1 MKRTLSLLLVLLLIV
16 PFAFADAEV
25 NANELDKLNEII
37 DTIERNYHST
47 VSHEALIEG
56 AYRGIVETL
65 DKHSDYLSAEDLAA
79 FNDSISGSFVG
90 VGISINEKGDY
101 IEVIAPIA
109 DSPAEKVGIKAGD
122 LIIAVDGKSI
132 KGKPLKE
139 VVDMIKG
146 PIDTDV
152 KLTIERQSTNK
163 KIDFTITRARVV
175 IKSVAHKVVE
185 GVDVIKISSFDKNT
199 ASELKEI
206 LKNDGIGQKIIID
219 LRANPGGLLGQVVQ
233 IADLFLAKGKT
244 ICSVD
249 YRNYDDSVF
258 KSNKDGLTADLVVLV
273 DNGSASA
280 SELFAAAIQD
290 NQRGTIVGQTT
301 YGKGTVQSVYD
312 LADGSALKLTIA
324 KYATPSGEF
333 IDGIGVTP
341 DVFVEDKPIISELV
355 DNFYPMQS
363 LNTSARGSRDIDTYG
378 LEQRLDYM
386 GYDVVIDGYFDQVT
400 EAALKQYQ
408 TEHQLAPTGRL
419 TVDMKI
425 VIQAD
430 IIERDQK
437 KNDSVLTEALKII
450 KNN

>member
-1 MKRTLSLLLVLLLIV
+1 MKRTISLLLVLLLVV
-16 PFAFADAEV
+16 PLAFADAKINQKEI
-25 NANELDKLNEII
+25 DKLDEII
-37 DTIERNYHST
+37 DKIERNYHGE

-65 DKHSDYLSAEDLAA
+65 DKHSEYLDKEALSA

-90 VGISINEKGDY
+90 VGIAINEKGDY
-101 IEVIAPIA
+101 IEVISPIA

-122 LIIAVDGKSI
+122 LIIAVDGKNI
-132 KGKPLKE
+132 KGTPLKE

-152 KLTIERQSTNK
+152 TLTIERQSVNK
-163 KIDFTITRARVV
+163 KFDFTITRTRVV
-175 IKSVAHKVVE
+175 LKSVGHRKVDA
-185 GVDVIKISSFDKNT
+185 VDVIKISSFDRNT

-206 LKNDGIGQKIIID
+206 LKNKDVGQKIIID
-219 LRANPGGLLGQVVQ
+219 LRGNPGGLLDQVVE

-249 YRNYDDSVF
+249 YSIYKDNVY
-258 KSNKDGLTADLVVLV
+258 KAKKDGMTADLIVLV
-273 DNGSASA
+273 DDGSASA

-290 NQRGTIVGQTT
+290 NERGTIVGQTT

-312 LADGSALKLTIA
+312 LTDGSALKLTIA
-324 KYATPSGEF
+324 KYATPSGKF

-341 DVFVEDKPIISELV
+341 DVVVEDKPIISELV

-378 LEQRLDYM
+378 LEQRLAYM
-386 GYDVVIDGYFDQVT
+386 GYDVVIDGFFDEAT

-419 TVDMKI
+419 TVDTKI

-430 IIERDQK
+430 VIERDQK
-437 KNDSVLTEALKII
+437 KNDSVLSEALKII